1 MLMTK
6 IKICGL
12 FRLQDIETVNKI
24 VPDYVG
30 FVFAKSKRQVTDDV
44 AKLLKSHLK
53 PLIKTVG
60 VFVNDNI
67 EHIVHLCNLNI
78 IDIVQLHGD
87 ENEEYI
93 RKLRKYIS
101 NEIIKAVRVKNSDDI
116 KKANE
121 FSSDYLLFDAYHDNQ
136 YGGNGIT
143 FDWSLIS
150 KTTKPYFLAG
160 GINSNNIL
168 KAQKLYSPYCIDVS
182 SGVETD
188 GYKDEGKI
196 TEIVNKM
203 RSENIC

>member
-1 MLMTK
+1 MTK

-12 FRLQDIETVNKI
+12 TRIQDIEAVNKI

-30 FVFAKSKRQVTDDV
+30 FVFAKSKRRVTDDV
-44 AKLLKSHLK
+44 AKLFKSHLK
-53 PLIKTVG
+53 PHIKTVG

-67 EHIVHLCNLNI
+67 DHIAHLCNSNI

-93 RKLRKYIS
+93 RNLRMYIH

-121 FSSDYLLFDAYHDNQ
+121 FSSDYLLFDAYHDKQ

-150 KTTKPYFLAG
+150 ETTKPYFLAG

-168 KAQKLYSPYCIDVS
+168 KAQKLYNPYCIDVS

-188 GYKDEGKI
+188 GYKDEEKI
-196 TEIVNKM
+196 IEIVNKI